1 MRSRSVPFFT
11 LLLSSWILVTPA
23 LAQSDRPAMEVA
35 GHVALQQLNDS
46 GTTTAGIGGRFGLE
60 LSRWVSLDA
69 EVTFFPKDEF
79 EIHPSADPP
88 PPAQVSYARRRTDVL
103 AGVKV
108 GLRGDRFGLFGKV
121 RPGFTHLTDRGIECI
136 GAMCALMLFAR
147 PEYRTEFALDLGGIV
162 EFYPTRRTVARVDF
176 GDMMIRNRGTAAP
189 PCADCTTHNFTS
201 RFGFGL
207 RF

>member
-23 LAQSDRPAMEVA
+23 LAQSDRPTMEVA
-35 GHVALQQLNDS
+35 GQAALLRLNDS
-46 GTTTAGIGGRFGLE
+46 GTNAGIGGRFGLE

-69 EVTFFPKDEF
+69 EVNFFPKDDF
-79 EIHPSADPP
+79 EIRVSADPP
-88 PPAQVSYARRRTDVL
+88 PPVRVSYNRRRTDVL

-121 RPGFTHLTDRGIECI
+121 RPGFTHLTDQGIDCV

-176 GDMMIRNRGTAAP
+176 GDMMIRNRGTAVP